1 MRKSFTI
8 LLLVIHLFNLA
19 GYYCMFQYL
28 IARSDVKL
36 VQQLDKNNYSD
47 KDLVEV
53 KVPLNSPYIT
63 NTKGYERYDGSIDM
77 NGVHY
82 NYVKRKV
89 YDDTLYLMCIRNS
102 QKMHLCEAKNNFQR
116 LVTDFPSN
124 KKDNESNT
132 KKFNITDEYNFP
144 SQNVFTYNP
153 IVLKQDKLF
162 FSTALLT
169 RPTQTND
176 QPPEVFC

>member
-1 MRKSFTI
+1 M
-8 LLLVIHLFNLA
+8 
-19 GYYCMFQYL
+19 
-28 IARSDVKL
+28 
-36 VQQLDKNNYSD
+36 VQQLDKNNYND

-53 KVPLNSPYIT
+53 KMPLNSPYIT
-63 NTKGYERYDGSIDM
+63 NTKDYERYDGSIDM

-82 NYVKRKV
+82 NYVKRKI

-102 QKMHLCEAKNNFQR
+102 QKMQLCEAKNNFQR
-116 LVTDFPSN
+116 LVTDVPSN
-124 KKDNESNT
+124 KDNGSAT

-144 SQNVFTYNP
+144 PQSEFTYNT

-169 RPTQTND
+169 RPIQTND
-176 QPPEVFC
+176 QPPEIFC